1 MSPPIVIADWIAFFA
16 GLGVLA
22 MAAGEWRYPG
32 GWEAMLAEMRDS
44 AALRFSAGL
53 GTLAIGAA
61 ILLAAP
67 LRTYDALSLLL
78 AAMGGIAVAE
88 GLVLLAAGQPLLDF
102 AHRQMQRR
110 SELFAA
116 GAGLVG
122 VVLIGL
128 ALARIA

>member
-1 MSPPIVIADWIAFFA
+1 MNPPIVLPDWIAFFA

-67 LRTYDALSLLL
+67 LRTYDAVSLLL
-78 AAMGGIAVAE
+78 AAMGGTAVAE
-88 GLVLLAAGQPLLDF
+88 GLVLLAAGPPFLAF

-110 SELFAA
+110 SEIFAA

-122 VVLIGL
+122 AALTLL

>member
-1 MSPPIVIADWIAFFA
+1 MSPPIFIADWIAFFA

-102 AHRQMQRR
+102 GHRQMQRR

-116 GAGLVG
+116 GSGLVG

-128 ALARIA
+128 ALARIT